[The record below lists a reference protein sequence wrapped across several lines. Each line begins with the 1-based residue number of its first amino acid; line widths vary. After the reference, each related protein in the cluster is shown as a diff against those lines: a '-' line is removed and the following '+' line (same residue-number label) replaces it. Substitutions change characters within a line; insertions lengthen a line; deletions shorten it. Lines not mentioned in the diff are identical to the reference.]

1 MNSNDIIIK
10 NLISCIK
17 KARTVNPNFN
27 YLDNSL
33 LREMLAASTPIIL
46 AISSSLI

>member
-10 NLISCIK
+10 NLLMYK

-27 YLDNSL
+27 YLDSSF
-33 LREMLAASTPIIL
+33 LRVMLPASTPITL